1 MFSLTRVYSIA
12 SLVGIALIALLLGL
26 FHRYVAVDSLIAHET
41 EANVALTQAFSNTLW
56 PKYARFV
63 AQAHTLPRAGL
74 PARREI
80 AALDAEVKD
89 KAQGLR
95 LVKVKI
101 YDLDGLTVYSTEA
114 RQIGEDKAAN
124 EGFRRARAGTVAS
137 EMVYRDQFSA
147 FEQVVENRHLISS
160 YIPIRRASDG
170 PVEGVFEVYSDITP
184 LVDEIKRTEWLALGV
199 VTALMLLLYTF
210 LLVVVRRADRVIQR
224 HEDEERQAQRKHIH
238 FLAYHDPLT
247 GLGNRT
253 RFAERLHQAMDTA
266 RRQGRVVGLMYIDLD
281 RFKNVNDSLGHE
293 AGDQVL
299 TEAAARIRASLRH
312 RDTAC
317 RMGGDEFTVI
327 LESLAGMHEVT
338 QVVQRLLDGFSKP
351 IRVGNREVAMSA
363 SVGISVFPGT
373 TQDGARLLKDA
384 DAAMQRAKVDGRNRY
399 VFYSG
404 ELDQRAQE
412 SLEYET
418 DLHQAL
424 SRQEF
429 VLHYQPIVDI
439 GRAALTGAEAL
450 LRWQH
455 PTRGLVLPDEFVPL
469 LDDTGLAVPVGEW
482 VLRAACRQCRAWHD
496 AGHGHLRVSVNV
508 SPRQFQSRALVPG
521 VRRALADSGLSPR
534 FLGIELTENVLLNDT
549 EQVFEQLREIRDLG
563 VQIAIDDFGVG
574 YSSLGYLTRFP
585 LDQIKIDRSFV
596 REIESNRGHAAVT
609 NAIIALARTLDL
621 DIVAEG
627 IETRE
632 QLARLRAQGCFLMQG
647 NLFSEPVP
655 AARFAEI
662 ARLDTGR
669 YGRAEPPEAV
679 RAQGG
684 SGRA

>member
-1 MFSLTRVYSIA
+1 MSSLTRVYSIA
-12 SLVGIALIALLLGL
+12 SLVGIALIALLLGF
-26 FHRYVAVDSLIAHET
+26 FHRYIAVDALIAHET
-41 EANVALTQAFSNTLW
+41 EANVALTHAFSNTLW

-63 AQAHTLPRAGL
+63 AQAHSLPPAGL

-80 AALDAEVKD
+80 AELDVEVKD
-89 KAQGLR
+89 KARGLR

-101 YDLDGLTVYSTEA
+101 YDLNGLTVYSTEA
-114 RQIGEDKAAN
+114 RQIGEDKSGN
-124 EGFRRARAGTVAS
+124 RGFQQARDGAVAS

-184 LVDEIKRTEWLALGV
+184 LVDEIKRTEWLVLGV
-199 VTALMLLLYTF
+199 VTTLMLLLYTF
-210 LLVVVRRADRVIQR
+210 LLAVVRRADRVIQR
-224 HEDEERQAQRKHIH
+224 HEDEDRQAQRKRIH

-253 RFAERLHQAMDTA
+253 QFAERLHQALDTA
-266 RRQGRVVGLMYIDLD
+266 RRQGRIVGLMFIDLD
-281 RFKNVNDSLGHE
+281 RFKTINDNLGHE

-299 TEAAARIRASLRH
+299 IEAAARIRASLRH

-327 LESLAGMHEVT
+327 LESLAGVHEAT
-338 QVVQRLLDGFSKP
+338 QVAQRLLGGFTEP
-351 IRVGNREVAMSA
+351 IRVGNRELAVSA

-373 TQDGARLLKDA
+373 SQDGIRLLKDA
-384 DAAMQRAKVDGRNRY
+384 DAAMQRAKADGHNRY

-404 ELDQRAQE
+404 ELDQRAQA
-412 SLEYET
+412 SLEYEM

-429 VLHYQPIVDI
+429 VLHYQPIVNI
-439 GRAALTGAEAL
+439 EHPALAGVEAL

-455 PTRGLVLPDEFVPL
+455 PTRGLILPDEFIPL
-469 LDDTGLAVPVGEW
+469 IDDIGLAVPVGEW
-482 VLRAACRQCRAWHD
+482 VLHTACRQCRAWHD

-521 VRRALADSGLSPR
+521 VRRALADSGLAPR
-534 FLGIELTENVLLNDT
+534 FLNIELTENVLLHDT
-549 EQVFEQLREIRDLG
+549 ERVFEQLRELKRLG
-563 VQIAIDDFGVG
+563 VQITIDDFGVG

-585 LDQIKIDRSFV
+585 INQLKIDRSFV
-596 REIESNRGHAAVT
+596 REIVPNRGHAAVT
-609 NAIIALARTLDL
+609 SAIIALARTLDL

-627 IETRE
+627 VETRE
-632 QLARLRAQGCFLMQG
+632 QLACLRAQGCFLMQG

-655 AARFAEI
+655 AERFAEI
-662 ARLDTGR
+662 ARLDIGR
-669 YGRAEPPEAV
+669 YDRAGPPDAV
-679 RAQGG
+679 AQGG
-684 SGRA
+684 SGHP

>member
-26 FHRYVAVDSLIAHET
+26 FHRHVAVDALIAHET
-41 EANVALTQAFSNTLW
+41 EANVALTQAFANTLW

-63 AQAHTLPRAGL
+63 AQAHSLPPAGL
-74 PARREI
+74 SARREI
-80 AALDAEVKD
+80 AELDAEVKD

-101 YDLDGLTVYSTEA
+101 YDLNGLTVYSTEA
-114 RQIGEDKAAN
+114 RQIGEDKSGN
-124 EGFRRARAGTVAS
+124 RGFQQARDGAVAS

-184 LVDEIKRTEWLALGV
+184 LVDEIKRTEWRVLGV
-199 VTALMLLLYTF
+199 VTTLMLLLYTF

-224 HEDEERQAQRKHIH
+224 HEDEEREAQRKRIR

-253 RFAERLHQAMDTA
+253 QFAERLHQAMDTA
-266 RRQGRVVGLMYIDLD
+266 RRQGRAVGLMYVDLD
-281 RFKNVNDSLGHE
+281 RFKTINDSLGHE

-299 TEAAARIRASLRH
+299 IEAAARIRASLRN

-327 LESLAGMHEVT
+327 LESLAGVYEAT
-338 QVVQRLLDGFSKP
+338 QVAQRLLGGFAEP
-351 IRVGNREVAMSA
+351 IRVGNRELVISA

-373 TQDGARLLKDA
+373 TQDSIRLLKDA
-384 DAAMQRAKVDGRNRY
+384 DAAMHRAKADGRNRY

-404 ELDQRAQE
+404 ELDQRAQA
-412 SLEYET
+412 SLEYEM

-429 VLHYQPIVDI
+429 VLYYQPIVDI
-439 GRAALTGAEAL
+439 ERPALAGAEAL

-455 PTRGLVLPDEFVPL
+455 PTRGLVLPDEFIPL
-469 LDDTGLAVPVGEW
+469 FDDIGLAVPVGEW
-482 VLRAACRQCRAWHD
+482 VLHTACRQCRVWHD

-508 SPRQFQSRALVPG
+508 SPRQFQSRALVYG
-521 VRRALADSGLSPR
+521 VRRALADSGLAPR
-534 FLGIELTENVLLNDT
+534 FLNIELTENVLLNDT
-549 EQVFEQLREIRDLG
+549 ERVFEQLRELKRLG
-563 VQIAIDDFGVG
+563 VRIAIDDFGVG

-585 LDQIKIDRSFV
+585 IDQLKIDRSFV
-596 REIESNRGHAAVT
+596 REIVPNRGHAAVT
-609 NAIIALARTLDL
+609 SAIVALARTLDL

-627 IETRE
+627 VETRE
-632 QLARLRAQGCFLMQG
+632 QLAYLRAQGCFLMQG
-647 NLFSEPVP
+647 HLFSEPVP
-655 AARFAEI
+655 AERFAEI
-662 ARLDTGR
+662 AQLDVGR
-669 YGRAEPPEAV
+669 YDRAGSLDAV

-684 SGRA
+684 SGRP